1 MLIKPVKIIRTVVL
15 ATLLVMPAPAFATAL
30 ITPEEAALPPM
41 KGAVPN
47 SNRGITRGPKITV
60 LEESSAKP
68 SPIHLQVKFQPLG
81 GSTIDLEGLKV
92 IYLKQP
98 NVDLTPRVKPF
109 VQPTGIDMPDALLP
123 PGDHLVR
130 IDVKD
135 SEGRVSTTSFLLKIA
150 P

>member
-1 MLIKPVKIIRTVVL
+1 MLTRSARLLQSALLSVVVAMPVS
-15 ATLLVMPAPAFATAL
+15 AQAAAL
-30 ITPEEAALPPM
+30 ITAEEAALPAM

-47 SNRGITRGPKITV
+47 SNRVITRGPKITV
-60 LEESSAKP
+60 TEENGVK
-68 SPIHLQVKFQPLG
+68 SPIRFQVKFHALG
-81 GSTIDLEGLKV
+81 GSTIDPNGVKV
-92 IYLKQP
+92 TYLKQP

-109 VQPTGIDMPDALLP
+109 VQPTGIDMPDAQLP

-135 SEGRVSTTSFLLKIA
+135 SEGRVATTSFLLKIT

>member
-1 MLIKPVKIIRTVVL
+1 MAGKSTRAFFTVFLVTVV
-15 ATLLVMPAPAFATAL
+15 AAPTASYATAL
-30 ITPEEAALPPM
+30 ITAEEAALPPM
-41 KGAVPN
+41 KGAVAN
-47 SNRGITRGPKITV
+47 SGRGITRGPKITV
-60 LEESSAKP
+60 SEESAAKP
-68 SPIHLQVKFQPLG
+68 SPIHFQVKFQPLG
-81 GSTIDLEGLKV
+81 GSTIDLDGLKV

-98 NVDLTPRVKPF
+98 NVDLTPRLKPF

-135 SEGRVSTTSFLLKIA
+135 SEGRVSTTSFVLKIA

>member
-1 MLIKPVKIIRTVVL
+1 MAGKT
-15 ATLLVMPAPAFATAL
+15 ATAFFTACLVAIVAAPTTSFAAPL
-30 ITPEEAALPPM
+30 ITADEAALPPM
-41 KGAVPN
+41 KGAVAN
-47 SNRGITRGPKITV
+47 SGRGITRGPKITIS
-60 LEESSAKP
+60 EESVAKP
-68 SPIHLQVKFQPLG
+68 SPIRFQVKFQPLG
-81 GSTIDLEGLKV
+81 GSTIDLDGLKV

-135 SEGRVSTTSFLLKIA
+135 SEGRVSTMSFVLKIA

>member
-1 MLIKPVKIIRTVVL
+1 MAGKTTT
-15 ATLLVMPAPAFATAL
+15 AFFTACLVAIVAAPTASFAAPL
-30 ITPEEAALPPM
+30 ITADEAALPPM
-41 KGAVPN
+41 KGAVAN
-47 SNRGITRGPKITV
+47 SGRGITRGPKITV
-60 LEESSAKP
+60 SEESVAKP
-68 SPIHLQVKFQPLG
+68 SPIRFQVKFQPLG
-81 GSTIDLEGLKV
+81 GSTIDLDGLKV

-135 SEGRVSTTSFLLKIA
+135 SEGRVSTMSFVLKIA

>member
-1 MLIKPVKIIRTVVL
+1 MFSSQPKIFRTAFL
-15 ATLLVMPAPAFATAL
+15 ATLLAIPTSAFGVSL
-30 ITPEEAALPPM
+30 ITPEEAALPLQ
-41 KGAVPN
+41 KGAVAT

-60 LEESSAKP
+60 SDEGGAKSA
-68 SPIHLQVKFQPLG
+68 PIRFQVKFQPLG
-81 GSTIDLEGLKV
+81 GSTIDLDGLKV

>member
-1 MLIKPVKIIRTVVL
+1 MLIVSARLL
-15 ATLLVMPAPAFATAL
+15 ALLSLLLAMPASAFAAPL
-30 ITPEEAALPPM
+30 ITPEEAALPVM
-41 KGAVPN
+41 RGAVAT

-60 LEESSAKP
+60 SDEGGAKS
-68 SPIHLQVKFQPLG
+68 SPIRFQVKFQPLG
-81 GSTIDLEGLKV
+81 GSTIDLDGLKV

-135 SEGRVSTTSFLLKIA
+135 SEGRVTTTSFLLKIA

>member
-1 MLIKPVKIIRTVVL
+1 MVRKSRSPTR
-15 ATLLVMPAPAFATAL
+15 
-30 ITPEEAALPPM
+30 AA
-41 KGAVPN
+41 ADQFVETN
-47 SNRGITRGPKITV
+47 
-60 LEESSAKP
+60 AKR
-68 SPIHLQVKFQPLG
+68 SYVKFQPLG
-81 GSTIDLEGLKV
+81 GSTIDLDGLKV

-123 PGDHLVR
+123 PGDHLMR

-135 SEGRVSTTSFLLKIA
+135 SEGRVSTTSFILKIA

>member
-1 MLIKPVKIIRTVVL
+1 MSIKSINPIRTALL
-15 ATLLVMPAPAFATAL
+15 ATLVAMPASAFAAAL
-30 ITPEEAALPPM
+30 ITPEEAALPVM
-41 KGAVPN
+41 KGAVAT

-60 LEESSAKP
+60 MEESGAK
-68 SPIHLQVKFQPLG
+68 SPIRFQVKFQPLG
-81 GSTIDLEGLKV
+81 GSSIDPDGVKV

-109 VQPTGIDMPDALLP
+109 TQPTGIDMPDAQLP

-135 SEGRVSTTSFLLKIA
+135 SEGRTSTTSFMLKIA